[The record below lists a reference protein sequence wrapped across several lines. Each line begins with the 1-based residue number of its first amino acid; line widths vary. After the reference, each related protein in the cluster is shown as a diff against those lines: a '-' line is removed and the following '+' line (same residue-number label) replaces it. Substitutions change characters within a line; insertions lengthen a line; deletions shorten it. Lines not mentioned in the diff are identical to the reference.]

1 MPQNVPRSFLLMVFQ
16 SLKTGFVIS
25 FSKQIM
31 STQTLLFVLQ
41 FKPGL
46 DNNKSAWEKMNSVSI
61 LKQFGSNRV
70 DLRLDSDEGKV
81 MLKEALAKFLDIGV
95 LGFRLANVKHFII
108 SRDLKSETIDRSG
121 KGTNATIGDYN
132 FYTHS
137 QSTFGAGLGDLLK
150 EFAAY
155 VHEKSNDE
163 AFLSVKDQIPDLEV
177 EKFQVKENFLFDLP
191 LYGSIEN
198 LLIDET
204 AADVILH
211 KLNRTRNMVGKQ
223 QIQLPVSFSI
233 NTTSE
238 HQIKLCFPN
247 F

>member
-1 MPQNVPRSFLLMVFQ
+1 MVFQ
-16 SLKTGFVIS
+16 SLNSGFVFS
-25 FSKQIM
+25 FSKQLF
-31 STQTLLFVLQ
+31 STQIVFFILQ
-41 FKPGL
+41 FRPGL
-46 DNNKSAWEKMNSVSI
+46 DNNTSAWEKMSSVSV

-70 DLRLDSDEGKV
+70 DLRLDSDEGKA
-81 MLKEALAKFLDIGV
+81 MLKEALAKFLDIGI

-108 SRDLKSETIDRSG
+108 SRDLKSEQIDPSG
-121 KGTNATIGDYN
+121 KGTNAGIGDYN

-155 VHEKSNDE
+155 VHDKSSDE

-191 LYGSIEN
+191 LYGNFEN

-204 AADVILH
+204 AAGVILH

-233 NTTSE
+233 YTTC
-238 HQIKLCFPN
+238 HHHNIN
-247 F
+247 